1 MLKKFESSDIFVNRI
16 KTYPKV
22 RVFTYSGSMYYN
34 NSAVSQDGVELFK
47 FLTQPEFPYPDDC
60 ALLAENGYFLINEDN
75 YYLINDNCGTVEN
88 VLLTEEGE
96 PLITEDNLNLLN
108 E

>member
-34 NSAVSQDGVELFK
+34 NNTVSGSGVSIYN
-47 FLTQPEFPYPDDC
+47 FLPEPVVDTFNPLIFTETFEFPSWFGTYDTGSIIFPTFTGSV
-60 ALLAENGYFLINEDN
+60 LFL
-75 YYLINDNCGTVEN
+75 
-88 VLLTEEGE
+88 EEFESGSW
-96 PLITEDNLNLLN
+96 PNP
-108 E
+108 